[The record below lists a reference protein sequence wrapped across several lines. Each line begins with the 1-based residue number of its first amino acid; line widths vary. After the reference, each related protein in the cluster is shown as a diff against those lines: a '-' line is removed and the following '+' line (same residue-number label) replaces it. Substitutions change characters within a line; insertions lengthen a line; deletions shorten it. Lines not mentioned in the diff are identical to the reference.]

1 MQGPF
6 RCCFGGGRW
15 ASDSAK
21 LGSRL
26 LLIGVSRGAFVLLF
40 ADDGLLGLR
49 FGGGAMVPRRGRSR
63 DSLLGKLC
71 PGAGQSFTGRLWALF
86 SVASATALAL
96 EGAKGMPAAQG
107 LLSWEAGVLGV
118 EASSGSSDIAGVEG
132 VVRPGGRG
140 RIETVPGHIAWVA
153 FGRGCVVE
161 AIAVALG

>member
-15 ASDSAK
+15 ASDSAT

-107 LLSWEAGVLGV
+107 FLSWEAGVLGV
-118 EASSGSSDIAGVEG
+118 DTSSGSSDIVG

-140 RIETVPGHIAWVA
+140 RIESVPALITWVA
-153 FGRGCVVE
+153 FGIDCVVV
-161 AIAVALG
+161 AVAVILG

>member
-15 ASDSAK
+15 PSDSAK

-26 LLIGVSRGAFVLLF
+26 LLIGVSRGTLVLLF
-40 ADDGLLGLR
+40 ADDGLLGFR

-63 DSLLGKLC
+63 DSLLGVLC
-71 PGAGQSFTGRLWALF
+71 PGVGQSFTGRLWALV
-86 SVASATALAL
+86 SAASATALAL
-96 EGAKGMPAAQG
+96 EGATGIPAAQG

-118 EASSGSSDIAGVEG
+118 DTSSGSSDIVG

-140 RIETVPGHIAWVA
+140 GIESVPALITWVA
-153 FGRGCVVE
+153 FGVDCVVV
-161 AIAVALG
+161 AVAVILG

>member
-15 ASDSAK
+15 ASDSAT

-49 FGGGAMVPRRGRSR
+49 FGGGAMVPRRGRSK

-71 PGAGQSFTGRLWALF
+71 PGVGQSFTGRLWALF
-86 SVASATALAL
+86 SAASATALAL
-96 EGAKGMPAAQG
+96 EGATGMPAAHG

-118 EASSGSSDIAGVEG
+118 DTSSGSSDIVG

-140 RIETVPGHIAWVA
+140 RIESVPALITWVA
-153 FGRGCVVE
+153 FGRDCVVE
-161 AIAVALG
+161 TMADALG

>member
-1 MQGPF
+1 VLGPF

-15 ASDSAK
+15 PSDSAK

-26 LLIGVSRGAFVLLF
+26 LLIGVSRGTLVLLF
-40 ADDGLLGLR
+40 ADDGLLGFR

-63 DSLLGKLC
+63 DSLLGELC

-86 SVASATALAL
+86 STASATALAL
-96 EGAKGMPAAQG
+96 EGATGMPAAHG

-118 EASSGSSDIAGVEG
+118 DTSSSSSDIVG

-140 RIETVPGHIAWVA
+140 RIESVPALITWVA
-153 FGRGCVVE
+153 FGRDCVVE
-161 AIAVALG
+161 TMAVALG